1 MNHSVLKKFAQ
12 NARTKLMKQIG
23 TRLEYVRH
31 QDDPYL
37 RAHQVEKKKIEDLIQ
52 KKGKNQLIEETAYI
66 WFNRLTALRFMDNR
80 QYNRV
85 RIVSPAEGETQ
96 PEVMM
101 EIKQGRLPREI
112 GPVSKVVSDY
122 INGRI
127 ETQDPDRE
135 AYKTALLAWC
145 NHLGKLMPFLFTRI
159 DDWAALLL
167 PQDLLSAD
175 SIIADIQNGISEE
188 DCKSVEIIGWLYQ
201 YYISEKKDEVFAGLR
216 KNKKI
221 TPENIPAA
229 TQLFTPHWIVQF
241 MVENSLGRFWT
252 NSYPSSSLHSHMEY
266 FVETDTEEDFPKIR
280 TPEEIKLLDPACG
293 SGHILVYAF
302 DVLYRIYEEEGYTIA
317 DIPALILQNNL
328 YGIDIDDRAAALA
341 SFALCMK
348 ARNKDP
354 NFFEKECIP
363 HVIASS
369 EVSADLREA
378 GIKMSPALQSIYGYL
393 QDAKTIGALIPVD
406 GSDNQALLEEIE
418 DIRSEIDG
426 KSGRG
431 LFESE
436 AAEQVLQ
443 GLKQVEYLIP
453 RYHCVITNPPY
464 MGSKGM
470 EQELKEFVKKHY
482 PISKSDL
489 FAVFMEK
496 CIELLVK
503 NGYMGMINQQS
514 WMFLSSYEKLR
525 KKIIE
530 ETEIIVMAHL
540 GARAFETIGGEVVQ
554 TTSFVLCNGAPK

>member
-1 MNHSVLKKFAQ
+1 
-12 NARTKLMKQIG
+12 MK
-23 TRLEYVRH
+23 Y
-31 QDDPYL
+31 
-37 RAHQVEKKKIEDLIQ
+37 
-52 KKGKNQLIEETAYI
+52 
-66 WFNRLTALRFMDNR
+66 
-80 QYNRV
+80 
-85 RIVSPAEGETQ
+85 
-96 PEVMM
+96 
-101 EIKQGRLPREI
+101 LPR
-112 GPVSKVVSDY
+112 
-122 INGRI
+122 
-127 ETQDPDRE
+127 
-135 AYKTALLAWC
+135 
-145 NHLGKLMPFLFTRI
+145 
-159 DDWAALLL
+159 
-167 PQDLLSAD
+167 
-175 SIIADIQNGISEE
+175 
-188 DCKSVEIIGWLYQ
+188 
-201 YYISEKKDEVFAGLR
+201 LR

-241 MVENSLGRFWT
+241 MVENSLGRLWL
-252 NSYPSSSLHSHMEY
+252 NNYPSSSLHSHMEY

-348 ARNKDP
+348 ARNNDP
-354 NFFEKECIP
+354 KFFEKECIP

-426 KSGRG
+426 KSGKG

-443 GLKQVEYLIP
+443 GLKQIEYLIP

-489 FAVFMEK
+489 FAIFMEK